1 MEIKKPLLEVEGE
14 KYEIKKIKPKHWR
27 EFFKF
32 DTERGEMPLSE
43 LMQGHC
49 EAIAPFFD
57 DEMTPEYLLENMD
70 IADVL
75 KVYHDIRTYLM
86 ELVSS
91 KLYEPK
97 NAETGDKQD

>member
-1 MEIKKPLLEVEGE
+1 MTKPTIEIEGKKF
-14 KYEIKKIKPKHWR
+14 EIVKIKPRQWR

-32 DTERGEMPLSE
+32 DSERGKMPLSE

-57 DEMTPEYLLENMD
+57 DEMMPEYLLENMD

-86 ELVSS
+86 ELASS

-97 NAETGDKQD
+97 NAETGANQE

>member
-1 MEIKKPLLEVEGE
+1 MTKPTIEIEGKKF
-14 KYEIKKIKPKHWR
+14 EIVKIKPRQWR

-32 DTERGEMPLSE
+32 DSERGELPLSE

-57 DEMTPEYLLENMD
+57 GEVSADYLLDNMD

-75 KVYHDIRTYLM
+75 KAYHDIRAYLM
-86 ELVSS
+86 ERITAKLEINS
-91 KLYEPK
+91 KNVEK
-97 NAETGDKQD
+97 GVNHD